1 MKNKTAVDL
10 NSIPSAGEVKELY
23 ANAGIPEEKADVIS
37 KNYDTKAKMLSEF
50 QIGKTISLYKEKQAE
65 KNIKYHNRKRARS

>member
-37 KNYDTKAKMLSEF
+37 KNYDTKAKNV
-50 QIGKTISLYKEKQAE
+50 IRIPK
-65 KNIKYHNRKRARS
+65 RKDDFII